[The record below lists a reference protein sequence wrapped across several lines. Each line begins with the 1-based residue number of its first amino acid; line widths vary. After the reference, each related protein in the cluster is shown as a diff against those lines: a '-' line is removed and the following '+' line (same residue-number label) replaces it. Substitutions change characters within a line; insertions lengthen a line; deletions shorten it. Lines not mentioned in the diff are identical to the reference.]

1 MGQCVSSCFWGKEER
16 EGLSERFI
24 VVSPPDY
31 ERPKTPPRTKLHKD
45 HNMKPSSVSEGVCQG
60 VDDALMPH

>member
-1 MGQCVSSCFWGKEER
+1 MGQCVSSCFWGEEER

-31 ERPKTPPRTKLHKD
+31 ERPNTPA
-45 HNMKPSSVSEGVCQG
+45 MKPSPVSEGLC
-60 VDDALMPH
+60 